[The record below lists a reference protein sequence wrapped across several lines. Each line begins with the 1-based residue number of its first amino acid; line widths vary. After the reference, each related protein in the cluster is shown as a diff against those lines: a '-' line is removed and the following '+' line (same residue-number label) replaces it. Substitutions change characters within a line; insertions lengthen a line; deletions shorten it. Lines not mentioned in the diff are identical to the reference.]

1 MSPIC
6 NSCVLEP
13 VRERY
18 GAEEIP
24 ETPMARDYM
33 DADGLEGVPLGLF
46 IRKATKRQVFV
57 QYVLDASDTFNFGN
71 LPRMPGALTCRIPVW
86 P

>member
-1 MSPIC
+1 LKIIC
-6 NSCVLEP
+6 ADSEFGTNEIAAHRFGIYGDESDLQQLCLEP

-18 GAEEIP
+18 GAREIP

-33 DADGLEGVPLGLF
+33 DADGLEGVPFGLL

-57 QYVLDASDTFNFGN
+57 
-71 LPRMPGALTCRIPVW
+71 R
-86 P
+86 